1 MRSCVWNG
9 LDAPALP
16 RSSHDFSSGRNRE
29 IHQAAA
35 RDPFAR
41 PHEYIISPLSQS
53 LGAGKQQVNWRL
65 MGRDLLTPVVMEKR
79 KRKKK
84 PIWPRRL
91 RVRRQSWWAELGDVD
106 KKGRDER
113 TSPSFRARESDSQR
127 PAAFFSCIL
136 FILLSKQQKR
146 RCGIISKVFPCFL
159 WKKVLW
165 CRYKNKTSEMVK
177 AQHPSSSTVD
187 PVRAIR
193 TAGSSTTAK
202 EQVEIQM
209 YLSKLKELVPHMP
222 KNRKVSKLEVI
233 QHVIDY
239 ICDLQTALEQNHP
252 AANRRRRSLS
262 DAAAS
267 ILAASSSSRQPLG
280 LLASIPNTSA
290 EVNSHSRSLSHLAKH
305 KKKFLSILLLL
316 LPGKRCRG

>member
-79 KRKKK
+79 KRKKKK

-165 CRYKNKTSEMVK
+165 CRYKTKQVK
-177 AQHPSSSTVD
+177 WWKLNIRRRPLWIRCGRSARRDHRRRPRSKWRSRCTCRNWRNLCRTCPRTGKSPNWKWSST
-187 PVRAIR
+187 
-193 TAGSSTTAK
+193 SSTTFATCK
-202 EQVEIQM
+202 RPSNRTTRRAIGVAGA
-209 YLSKLKELVPHMP
+209 SPMP
-222 KNRKVSKLEVI
+222 PPPSWL
-233 QHVIDY
+233 
-239 ICDLQTALEQNHP
+239 P
-252 AANRRRRSLS
+252 AAAADNLS
-262 DAAAS
+262 VCS
-267 ILAASSSSRQPLG
+267 PPFPTPPQR
-280 LLASIPNTSA
+280 
-290 EVNSHSRSLSHLAKH
+290 
-305 KKKFLSILLLL
+305 
-316 LPGKRCRG
+316 